1 MKKVL
6 FHTGRGGRFNN
17 AGHVTAEGVI
27 KSFDPEYYGINIFTN
42 EDEDNPEVRLENGEV
57 VCNLNDLD
65 SDNGSFNIDN
75 DYNSYHWVA
84 FKDLEEKDLEIM
96 IRDLSTYQYED
107 ELIESGVD
115 ENVFKLLEHFGDL
128 KKYVE
133 VLYLQT
139 LWEDFKNFDEVLEFN
154 SEEAAEEAGYSKTFE
169 IEDKFYVLD

>member
-1 MKKVL
+1 
-6 FHTGRGGRFNN
+6 
-17 AGHVTAEGVI
+17 
-27 KSFDPEYYGINIFTN
+27 
-42 EDEDNPEVRLENGEV
+42 
-57 VCNLNDLD
+57 
-65 SDNGSFNIDN
+65 
-75 DYNSYHWVA
+75 
-84 FKDLEEKDLEIM
+84 M